1 MRAVERQNRS
11 PLLRL
16 GSLLAVVVCGPLSGC
31 GSEGSTTAPS
41 GEGKD
46 ATAPVDGAT
55 FRGGRAGAG
64 DDTTIDGSSDAAMP
78 APGDGMN
85 SPEVGTGLPGPL
97 TASRNPNYF
106 QDSAGH
112 ALLLAGSHTWNDLQ
126 DWGTDG
132 TPAALDFEAYANFL
146 TAHGHNFTL
155 LWRTEL
161 PKFCGLPTTASNPP
175 DITTLPQPWLR
186 TGPGTADDDGPKFD
200 LSKFD
205 SSYFDRLRARVARL
219 DAAGIW
225 AGVYLFTGEWL
236 NVYRCAGDG
245 FPLTGANNINSI
257 DDGGGNGAMTMMAPN
272 ATLAIEDALVD
283 RTIEALND
291 LPNVL
296 WIVSEEA
303 AASTAWWQGHM
314 IAHVRSYEAGKPL
327 RHPVGLAMLTG
338 DPDSTIYDSDADWV
352 APQVRISPTT
362 TCGTGTPKCK
372 VNVNDSDH
380 SYFGMWND
388 SAAQN
393 RQYAWENFTRGNNVL
408 FMDPYVVD
416 YPREN
421 RNLCTSPAHGVCAG
435 PDPRWDNFRDNLGYI
450 LKYSRR
456 LDLDAV
462 LPSTSMCSTTYC
474 LAQTPAIGSEILVYA
489 PGGGSFMV
497 DLSHASGRTMNY
509 EWFDPATGKVV
520 SMGSVT
526 GGSAS
531 QSFATPSAIA
541 GDAVL
546 YVVDAAGHA

>member
-1 MRAVERQNRS
+1 M
-11 PLLRL
+11 
-16 GSLLAVVVCGPLSGC
+16 
-31 GSEGSTTAPS
+31 
-41 GEGKD
+41 
-46 ATAPVDGAT
+46 
-55 FRGGRAGAG
+55 
-64 DDTTIDGSSDAAMP
+64 
-78 APGDGMN
+78 
-85 SPEVGTGLPGPL
+85 TG
-97 TASRNPNYF
+97 
-106 QDSAGH
+106 
-112 ALLLAGSHTWNDLQ
+112 
-126 DWGTDG
+126 
-132 TPAALDFEAYANFL
+132 
-146 TAHGHNFTL
+146 
-155 LWRTEL
+155 
-161 PKFCGLPTTASNPP
+161 
-175 DITTLPQPWLR
+175 
-186 TGPGTADDDGPKFD
+186 
-200 LSKFD
+200 
-205 SSYFDRLRARVARL
+205 
-219 DAAGIW
+219 
-225 AGVYLFTGEWL
+225 
-236 NVYRCAGDG
+236 
-245 FPLTGANNINSI
+245 
-257 DDGGGNGAMTMMAPN
+257 PN

-283 RTIEALND
+283 RTIDALND

-303 AASTAWWQGHM
+303 AASTEWWQGHM

-327 RHPVGLAMLTG
+327 RHPVGFAMLTG

-416 YPREN
+416 YPRET
-421 RNLCTSPAHGVCAG
+421 RNLCTSPLHGVCTG

-462 LPSTSMCSTTYC
+462 LPSTSMCSTMYC

-489 PGGGSFMV
+489 PGGGSFTV